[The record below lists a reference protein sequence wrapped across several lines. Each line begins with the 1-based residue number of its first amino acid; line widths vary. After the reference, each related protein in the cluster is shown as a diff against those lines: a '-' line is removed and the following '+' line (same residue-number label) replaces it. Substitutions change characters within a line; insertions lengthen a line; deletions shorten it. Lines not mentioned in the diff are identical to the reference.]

1 VLVVDDNEDSAETMA
16 ALVGMWGH
24 DVRTAHDAAAA
35 LRAASE
41 HRPEI
46 VLLDIGLPHV
56 SGYDVAVQMRA
67 LPGLE
72 RTVLIAM
79 TGYGQEEDRRR
90 TREAGFTHHLTK
102 PVPSETLKGILS
114 SLA

>member
-1 VLVVDDNEDSAETMA
+1 MGGNRGTAPSDGPSTSLLA
-16 ALVGMWGH
+16 MWGH
-24 DVRTAHDAAAA
+24 DVRTANDGSGA
-35 LRAASE
+35 LQAGAE

-56 SGYDVAVQMRA
+56 SGYEVAAQLRA

-72 RTVLIAM
+72 GTVLIAM
-79 TGYGQEEDRRR
+79 TGYGQEEDQRRA
-90 TREAGFTHHLTK
+90 REAGFTHHLTK
-102 PVPSETLKGILS
+102 PVPSETLRGLLS

>member
-1 VLVVDDNEDSAETMA
+1 MLVVDDNEDSAETMA
-16 ALVGMWGH
+16 TLVGMWGH
-24 DVRTAHDAAAA
+24 DVRIAHDADGALQAAA
-35 LRAASE
+35 E
-41 HRPEI
+41 HRPEV

-56 SGYDVAVQMRA
+56 SGYEVAAQLRA

-72 RTVLIAM
+72 GAVLIAM

-102 PVPSETLKGILS
+102 PVPPETLKGILS